1 MKLDENIELNDLEC
15 TGDPVK
21 CLGIY
26 VGKNQVDV
34 EKRNWEGRFGKVEN
48 ILNLWK
54 MRNLTYFGK
63 VTVIKTLI
71 ASQFVYV
78 ASAVPVPDYI
88 SKTLNKRLYTFLWN
102 SKEIKLREM
111 CV

>member
-1 MKLDENIELNDLEC
+1 M
-15 TGDPVK
+15 DPVK

-26 VGKNQVDV
+26 VGKNYAEV
-34 EKRNWEGRFGKVEN
+34 EKRNWEGRIEKVEN

-63 VTVIKTLI
+63 ITVIKILI

-78 ASAVPVPDYI
+78 ASAVPVPEH
-88 SKTLNKRLYTFLWN
+88 KKALTKRLYRHV
-102 SKEIKLREM
+102 S
-111 CV
+111 